1 MKGSGRLAA
10 VVVALFVIAV
20 IWVGFARYTTVGW
33 REVCIP
39 KRSDVELLIQRLFGV
54 LRRS

>member
-20 IWVGFARYTTVGW
+20 IWVGFVNMGLAYAVIVGG
-33 REVCIP
+33 
-39 KRSDVELLIQRLFGV
+39 SATLAYFA
-54 LRRS
+54 